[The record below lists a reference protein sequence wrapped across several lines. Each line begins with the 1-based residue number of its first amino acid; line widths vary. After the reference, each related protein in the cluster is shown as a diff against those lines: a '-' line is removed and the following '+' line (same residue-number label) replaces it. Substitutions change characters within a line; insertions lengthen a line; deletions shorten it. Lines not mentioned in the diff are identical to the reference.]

1 MSKKIIFT
9 SVKPGADR
17 IYHIN
22 EDDIKIVLSRL
33 PEEEYSRLRRVHF
46 NDKGGGVR
54 VLGYVTSARKEI
66 SMCAVAPRMSLTR
79 FLVKGQSPRQF
90 GAKRGTQWPKIAI
103 KRYLLYDVFL
113 HELGHLQIVHDQAKD
128 NNQKY
133 ANEKKAQE
141 FADYWRKKLWLERY
155 DHPDPVH
162 NHPSRTELQ
171 KLDNL

>member
-1 MSKKIIFT
+1 MKKIIFT

-33 PEEEYSRLRRVHF
+33 PDEEYSRLRRVHF
-46 NDKGGGVR
+46 NDRGRGVH

-90 GAKRGTQWPKIAI
+90 GAKRGTQWPELAI
-103 KRYLLYDVFL
+103 RRFLLYDIFL
-113 HELGHLQIVHDQAKD
+113 HELGHLQIIYDQAKD
-128 NNQKY
+128 HNQKY

-141 FADYWRKKLWLERY
+141 FADYWRKELWKKVF

-162 NHPSRTELQ
+162 NHPSRAELLA
-171 KLDNL
+171 LDET